1 MEPACRF
8 QSLCIYCQSAMKK
21 KEISLL
27 LIKNCCFVHPAKL
40 FPSSSRVC
48 SVSNSNED
56 DSKEAEEENRQP

>member
-1 MEPACRF
+1 MSVSIVVHLLPKCHE
-8 QSLCIYCQSAMKK
+8 KK
-21 KEISLL
+21 KKFSLL